1 MSFVVTSFLLGTSLR
16 ARTHYCGTPHWQHQS
31 KASSFPRFGCRIIYL
46 FFNYCRSHV
55 LLLVQTFSI
64 LSELHGDKF
73 PSLGFD
79 CFNQLYGLLIFS
91 SSKNSVWVK
100 VLLNPCSSEE
110 NNGNNYRK
118 QKNTGVGKFIVPMWQ
133 LALSWLRWRGGSSLA
148 LVLLVP
154 NELWLVGF
162 AAVSNPV
169 PKCFCWAVK

>member
-1 MSFVVTSFLLGTSLR
+1 MSFVVTSFLLGTSPR

-31 KASSFPRFGCRIIYL
+31 KASSFPGFGCRIIYL

-91 SSKNSVWVK
+91 SSKNSAWVK

-118 QKNTGVGKFIVPMWQ
+118 QKNTGDENLLSQCDNWLFLDWGKEV
-133 LALSWLRWRGGSSLA
+133 AH
-148 LVLLVP
+148 
-154 NELWLVGF
+154 LWLWYYWYQMSSG
-162 AAVSNPV
+162 P
-169 PKCFCWAVK
+169 